1 MPQGL
6 QLVFGAD
13 SQNGFSVYKDTS
25 TNTVKVY
32 YGMNFYDS
40 SPMDKDSFEYKYL
53 LGKLYIA
60 GIKVKTLIEHFSFSY
75 STYKRWGD
83 AIRSGDEERI
93 YIAFSGQGG
102 KHKKLTADIVAFITH
117 DFGHVYHRNKY
128 DYSREVRQDIKEVFG
143 KKLSAELIRPLLGKL
158 KEAFR
163 KNGGLSE
170 PEKKSIYKSFLR

>member
-13 SQNGFSVYKDTS
+13 SQNGFSVYKDTG

-117 DFGHVYHRNKY
+117 DFGHVYQRNKY
-128 DYSREVRQDIKEVFG
+128 DYSREIRQDIKEVFD

-158 KEAFR
+158 KEAFH

-170 PEKKSIYKSFLR
+170 SEKKSIYKSWLR